1 MSKNEKEMTFLGHLS
16 ELRQRLLKSLIV
28 LAICVGVCCIPP
40 VTHSIIDFLKAPAPE
55 EVFDPVFTEMLGG
68 VTIYF
73 KVALISGVVLAL
85 PFLVYQIIMF
95 VSPALT
101 RREKK
106 YVYIA
111 LPWITLM
118 FAAGFAFGYYVA
130 MPPATKFLLT
140 FMSDEATYIPKLDDY
155 LSLSIRFIV
164 AIGLAFETP
173 VLITFLARLGV
184 VKPEWLANKRKWAIV
199 VAFILAAIITPTFD
213 PINQSIVA
221 CPIIILY
228 EISIQLSKIAYR
240 KRAEAAESSDYL
252 ER

>member
-1 MSKNEKEMTFLGHLS
+1 MSKDEKEMTFLGHLA
-16 ELRQRLLKSLIV
+16 ELRIRLLKSLIV
-28 LAICVGVCCIPP
+28 LAICIGVCCIPP

-55 EVFDPVFTEMLGG
+55 EFDPVFTEMLGG

-73 KVALISGVVLAL
+73 KVALISGIVLAL
-85 PFLVYQIIMF
+85 PFLVYQLIMF

-101 RREKK
+101 RREKR

-140 FMSDEATYIPKLDDY
+140 FMSDEATYIPKLDNY

-184 VKPEWLANKRKWAIV
+184 VRPEWLSRHRKWAIV
-199 VAFILAAIITPTFD
+199 AAFILAAIITPTFD

-228 EISIQLSKIAYR
+228 EMSIVLARIAYR
-240 KRAEAAESSDYL
+240 KRTEAAESSDNL
-252 ER
+252 GE